1 MISHL
6 HVRKVKEVETGG
18 RPTPID
24 SPIKL
29 RSIVNNV
36 GFTIDNNS
44 ILKTE
49 LTDPKNVPF

>member
-1 MISHL
+1 MFSHI

-24 SPIKL
+24 SPIRLK
-29 RSIVNNV
+29 SMINNV
-36 GFTIDNNS
+36 GFTVDDTS

-49 LTDPKNVPF
+49 LTNPKNVPF